1 MENIYHDYWEQELMY
16 QFVTDDRCRMKAY
29 ICSPLSAETKEDT
42 VTNMRMARAY
52 MYYAYK
58 KMNLSARAPHGYL
71 PMLLCDNVPS
81 ERALALRF
89 GLELMEKGDVLL
101 VCGTRISNGM
111 RGEIARA
118 AALRLQIIVFDE
130 GLYLEVQKL
139 VTQNN
144 GDKKTVKLDRENFPM
159 SFSNPIS
166 YLENAAMFK

>member
-1 MENIYHDYWEQELMY
+1 
-16 QFVTDDRCRMKAY
+16 
-29 ICSPLSAETKEDT
+29 
-42 VTNMRMARAY
+42 
-52 MYYAYK
+52 
-58 KMNLSARAPHGYL
+58 
-71 PMLLCDNVPS
+71 MLLCDNVPS